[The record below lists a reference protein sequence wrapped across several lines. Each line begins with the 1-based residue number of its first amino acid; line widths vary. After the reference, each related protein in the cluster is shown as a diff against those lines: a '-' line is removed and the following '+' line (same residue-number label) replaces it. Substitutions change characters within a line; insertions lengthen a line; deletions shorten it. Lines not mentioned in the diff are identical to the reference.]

1 MRRGGRLE
9 PACRFVRTAVAAF
22 PGPPG
27 PGVGAHGVN
36 EERHCLVIDAHP
48 TIRLGVRG
56 LLSDRYEVDEVED
69 GRGALE
75 MITSL
80 GDFDVAIV
88 ELAPTENGDSGALIG
103 IPAIRALHKARPGLG
118 IVAHGRRPDRQAA
131 TRALAAGATAYVAK
145 SSPTEALS
153 EAVDAAADAE
163 KFVDP
168 AARKRTGA
176 GAITKRQREILQHY
190 ADGLSTLTV
199 AKRLGLGTET
209 IRTHTKAVLSRLG
222 ARDRAHAVAIGLRNS
237 LIE

>member
-1 MRRGGRLE
+1 M
-9 PACRFVRTAVAAF
+9 
-22 PGPPG
+22 
-27 PGVGAHGVN
+27 N
-36 EERHCLVIDAHP
+36 EEQRCLVIDAHP

-75 MITSL
+75 LITSI

-88 ELAPTENGDSGALIG
+88 ELAPTEKGDN
-103 IPAIRALHKARPGLG
+103 RALHKARPGLG

-190 ADGLSTLTV
+190 ADGLSTITV